1 MAACD
6 LDTSPR
12 LSSPWP
18 LHLCK
23 RDSADL
29 GQPSSDS
36 VRGTWEGPGEGRQR
50 GACRLLAQP
59 SVRGCPDTLLPS
71 IWALSPLPK
80 GPLGRSSRGQIGRE
94 PVLAERA
101 QQNSWA
107 LRRLCWKGVA
117 RLALGLRPVSTL
129 DSGQHPPGARLAP
142 LPLPQ
147 GSSSNSTAPSRPPGP
162 AHTGRERAAGEATDT
177 GRARGRGRLG
187 LEGWL
192 GHWGSAR
199 GRRLGAGGRAWG
211 GHRKSR
217 WLRRVQKS
225 EEGAGGG
232 GASSCT
238 AGQGTRSQKQLA
250 VMPRGLLHVK
260 GVGGLGRGSLSTG
273 WGPADRKVWGVTEG
287 EEG

>member
-1 MAACD
+1 MGGAWGGAAEGR
-6 LDTSPR
+6 LPPFGSAQRQRVPR
-12 LSSPWP
+12 HAP
-18 LHLCK
+18 
-23 RDSADL
+23 AFDL
-29 GQPSSDS
+29 G
-36 VRGTWEGPGEGRQR
+36 
-50 GACRLLAQP
+50 A
-59 SVRGCPDTLLPS
+59 
-71 IWALSPLPK
+71 
-80 GPLGRSSRGQIGRE
+80 E
-94 PVLAERA
+94 PVTQGTLGKVKPGSDRKGTGAERA

-162 AHTGRERAAGEATDT
+162 AHTGRERAAGETTDT

-225 EEGAGGG
+225 EEGGGRGRGFVMHCGAGDPEPETTCGDAK
-232 GASSCT
+232 GASPREGRRRPWQ
-238 AGQGTRSQKQLA
+238 GQFEHRVGTSGPQ
-250 VMPRGLLHVK
+250 
-260 GVGGLGRGSLSTG
+260 GVGSNR
-273 WGPADRKVWGVTEG
+273 R
-287 EEG
+287 